1 MQIIISNIEQF
12 RNFFDVTYKSSSED
26 VELQLFPDRMV
37 CVVLD
42 RSRTKFFHVQFNEDF
57 FDEYVIDEVSSIT
70 VSMDDMY
77 KLLKSC
83 NKKDTLYLDVD
94 DPYLVAKIE
103 SENGNNR
110 IFEFVLPSDFVESPS
125 LPSID
130 LPAVCECNVGELK
143 QSVKDI
149 DLIGSN
155 KYTFVADGNALSIVT
170 DKDIPT
176 KYANTIDVD
185 FESECDVVSSTFNI
199 DFIKDMLNFD
209 KISKVVTLK
218 MGDDL
223 PLLFN
228 FKDELMGVTVSGL
241 FAPLLSEED

>member
-1 MQIIISNIEQF
+1 MQIVISNIEQF
-12 RNFFDVTYKSSSED
+12 GNFFDVTYKSSSEE

-42 RSRTKFFHVQFNEDF
+42 RSRTKFFHVEFKEDF
-57 FDEYVIDEVSSIT
+57 FDMYVIDDVSSIT
-70 VSMDDMY
+70 VNMDDMY

-83 NKKDTLYLDVD
+83 SKKDTLILDVN

-103 SENGNNR
+103 SENGNSR
-110 IFEFVLPSDFVESPS
+110 IFEFVLPSDFVDSPE
-125 LPSID
+125 LPRIE
-130 LPAVCECNVGELK
+130 LPAVCECDVNELK

-149 DLIGSN
+149 DLIGSH
-155 KYTFVADGNALSIVT
+155 KFTFVADGNSLT
-170 DKDIPT
+170 LMPDKDIST
-176 KYANTIDVD
+176 RYANTVDVD
-185 FESECDVVSSTFNI
+185 FESECDTVSSTFNI
-199 DFIKDMLNFD
+199 DFIKDMLKFD
-209 KISKVVTLK
+209 KINKTVVLK
-218 MGDDL
+218 IGDDN